1 MKRKAAFLFAVMM
14 LLLSCVFL
22 VLTDDTSTRPSEEDI
37 ILIDGSLVEIEPP
50 MNQTMADYAVSLFSR
65 IKDENFLTNDCYFV
79 LIPDKYKYL
88 ADKKAEYDEFYSYM
102 SIALNFA
109 TAIDVYDLLD
119 ASDYYR
125 TDPHIKQ
132 ECLVDVAN
140 RILESTGREYTTSY
154 VKNTVDIPFYG
165 TYAHRSDLSV
175 TPDEL
180 VYLTNDTI
188 DNLYTAEGVS
198 IYNFKKLDT
207 DEPYDFFLS
216 GNQTIVTINN
226 ENAQTDKRLIIFRDS
241 FASSLAPLLCEGYSQ
256 VVLVDL
262 RYIMSEY
269 LVDFVDFENADV
281 LFLYSTTVMN
291 NSFSMK

>member
-1 MKRKAAFLFAVMM
+1 MKRKAAFLFAVVM

-22 VLTDDTSTRPSEEDI
+22 VLTGDNSTKPSEEDI

-50 MNQTMADYAVSLFSR
+50 MNQTMADYAVRLFG
-65 IKDENFLTNDCYFV
+65 IINDEHLSSNDCYFV

-102 SIALNFA
+102 SKSLSFA

-140 RILESTGREYTTSY
+140 RILESTGREYTTRY
-154 VKNTVDIPFYG
+154 EENTVDTPFYG